1 MLYGYRI
8 PSNITWSLSGGS
20 SPAFETDI
28 RLSNSQPSE
37 QTVISGVADSSPI
50 IGEYIDIRADWAVPQ
65 GLGAVGILNLSCP
78 AGTRIEVTGRRVG
91 DGGYAR
97 DLGGNSDSRTQL
109 VEGRVQLIVVCTD
122 PELDYIG
129 VQIRIYNDAGG
140 VTWADDNTDLL
151 IGEIVPCA
159 TTTLCA
165 RPARSRGRSSRSTR
179 DRASNGALHIY
190 PHGEYRT
197 ESVSIIGTVAEA
209 YKGALA
215 GGVDF
220 QRLQEM
226 QDAPKYRALIIP
238 RGVND
243 YGQGPDYDLVQ
254 EKAIFAAVSWG
265 KIAEEEAVMRVS
277 VPMDAEEAV

>member
-8 PSNITWSLSGGS
+8 PSNITWSLAGDSA
-20 SPAFETDI
+20 PAFETDI

-37 QTVISGVADSSPI
+37 QTAISGVAVSSPV

-65 GLGAVGILNLSCP
+65 GLGAIGLLNLSCP
-78 AGTRIEVTGRRVG
+78 ADTRIVVTGRRVG
-91 DGGYAR
+91 VINDVPI
-97 DLGGNSDSRTQL
+97 GGNSDSRTQL
-109 VEGRVQLIVVCTD
+109 VEGRVQLIVVGTD
-122 PELDYIG
+122 PEPDYIG
-129 VQIRIYNDAGG
+129 VRVRIYNDATGI
-140 VTWADDNTDLL
+140 TWADDTTDLYV
-151 IGEIVPCA
+151 GEIVPCA

-197 ESVSIIGTVAEA
+197 ESLSIIGTVAEA
-209 YKGALA
+209 YKGALP

-220 QRLQEM
+220 QRLQKM
-226 QDAPKYRALIIP
+226 QDQPKYRALIIP

-243 YGQGPDYDLVQ
+243 YSLGPDYDLVQ
-254 EKAIFAAVSWG
+254 RKAIFAAVSWG

-277 VPMDAEEAV
+277 VPLEAEEAV